1 MLLYRAINDNDKN
14 NLDNN
19 NSIYCSLVNS
29 FLSLKGL
36 RTSAKTPSEKIK
48 VKKRSAKVV
57 DYVNTC
63 ILGYKGNALDIILG
77 HVGGQNIKAETSPW
91 ISVSSD
97 FYFVAEEYSVPQ
109 AGRYNY
115 FRKRK
120 PIIMIEIPDNILLKE
135 VEEVKEMRK
144 EQSIKDFGVDLR
156 KGNLNTLFDNDAV
169 LAQKYNPN
177 LLGYDP
183 SASIDREDG
192 KKTRVDGFSNYAY
205 DAGEIIMFAQ
215 IKKDYVKAVLS
226 PQLVD
231 ILYSCNVN
239 IEENKDF
246 IINNCDSL
254 NKDLI
259 NIDDYFIGKNLID
272 YLKDNYSN
280 IKGNN
285 IEEKYDHLK
294 QVKLQIISK
303 VVEYINKKYNTNFKA
318 TRVLDNEVFVRCY
331 ENIGNL
337 SDKAKNDLLLIE
349 KDNHIYTHD
358 FAKKGYYNEEL
369 DEVITTQEVIDIIE
383 QSKKLVKKI
392 KKKI

>member
-19 NSIYCSLVNS
+19 KDIYCSLVNS
-29 FLSLKGL
+29 FLSLKRL

-109 AGRYNY
+109 AGKYNY

-120 PIIMIEIPDNILLKE
+120 PIIMIEIPDDILLKK
-135 VEEVKEMRK
+135 VDEVKEKRNDR
-144 EQSIKDFGVDLR
+144 SIKDFCVDLR
-156 KGNLNTLFDNDAV
+156 EGNLNTLFNDEAV

-177 LLGYDP
+177 LLGYSP
-183 SASIDREDG
+183 TASIDRENG

-205 DAGEIIMFAQ
+205 DAGEIVMFAR

-226 PQLVD
+226 PELID

-254 NKDLI
+254 NKFLI
-259 NIDDYFIGKNLID
+259 SLNEYFIGKNLID
-272 YLKDNYSN
+272 FLKDNYSN

-285 IEEKYDHLK
+285 VEEKYDHLK
-294 QVKLQIISK
+294 QVKLQIMAKI
-303 VVEYINKKYNTNFKA
+303 VDHINKEYNTDFEA
-318 TRVLDNEVFVRCY
+318 TRVLDEEVLVRCY
-331 ENIGNL
+331 QNIGNL
-337 SDKAKNDLLLIE
+337 SDKAKNDLILIE
-349 KDNHIYTHD
+349 KDNHIYVHS
-358 FAKKGYYNEEL
+358 FKKKGYYNEQL
-369 DEVITTQEVIDIIE
+369 DKVIPTE
-383 QSKKLVKKI
+383 KVKK
-392 KKKI
+392 KVK